1 MDFLSLPVTS
11 ICLISTG
18 KGGAYPS
25 EVRANRIGAGGEKKI
40 WLILERLVSNT

>member
-25 EVRANRIGAGGEKKI
+25 EVLATRIGAGGEKNLAYSGAPGI
-40 WLILERLVSNT
+40 E